1 MKRWALVVVLL
12 YALIFLVL
20 TLPVTIV
27 SPYDIWTVE
36 NIKEMPKGIFTSWQF
51 WIGMVLV
58 LLTQIALLVI
68 PVRKAEGR
76 PITKRT
82 VIAPIVASAFLIGL
96 LAGGLFLAVTETIR
110 GESFPEEEIWLWLAG
125 VIFITIWVVWAIIFY
140 RWSKKLE
147 PLNLVEKMCRLF
159 FRGSILEL
167 LVAVPTHIVAR
178 YKNYCCAG
186 FGTFFGIT
194 FGLAIMLLSFG
205 PGVFFLYKERWQKL
219 RGRPPL
225 SGPIE
230 NK

>member
-27 SPYDIWTVE
+27 SPYDIWTAE
-36 NIKEMPKGIFTSWQF
+36 NIKEMPKGIFISWQF

-68 PVRKAEGR
+68 PVRKAEDR
-76 PITKRT
+76 PITKKT
-82 VIAPIVASAFLIGL
+82 LISPILASAFLIGL
-96 LAGGLFLAVTETIR
+96 LAGAIFLAVTETIR
-110 GESFPEEEIWLWLAG
+110 GEFFPEEEIWLWIAG
-125 VIFITIWVVWAIIFY
+125 IIFIAVWIIWGIIFY
-140 RWSKKLE
+140 RWGKKIE
-147 PLNLVEKMCRLF
+147 PMNLVEKMCRLL

-205 PGVFFLYKERWQKL
+205 PGIFFLYAQRWQKL
-219 RGRPPL
+219 KRQPQTSITNPN
-225 SGPIE
+225 S
-230 NK
+230 